1 MIVKQ
6 KLSILVLPKWKKTD
20 SEGLTPIYL
29 RITIDGLQEEL
40 STSVK
45 VRRENWNEENGD
57 LLGDKPSMY
66 PQAFRTPKPL
76 PLAIRKKDI
85 LVPFRILLKVNR

>member
-20 SEGLTPIYL
+20 SEDLTPVYL

-45 VRRENWNEENGD
+45 VRRNNWNEEI
-57 LLGDKPSMY
+57 K
-66 PQAFRTPKPL
+66 QAIPCSSNWSSR
-76 PLAIRKKDI
+76 
-85 LVPFRILLKVNR
+85 